1 MHGRK
6 EGSPEPEGKHWGD
19 GFCVRSGLAPAP
31 QDPVDKHRVRCRA
44 AVAPAGPGCC
54 YHQGAV
60 GGAASPRTSL
70 QGAQPVSL
78 QPRRTG
84 PSPRGLTVA
93 GPGIRR
99 RAALTGTQLSPPRPG
114 GGQRRAR
121 PLTPTRHPTRNL
133 RLHAA
138 GSATRS
144 GFSLVSGIRGLPGPT
159 NPEAVSAAPA
169 RAARALWTA
178 SPRDRK
184 GRGRR
189 RRRGLRAPRGQIA
202 RVWPLPALPRSAG
215 GKSSAR
221 HPLLPRVLSSLS
233 RAPNGPHR
241 GRAGRRH
248 QRLGR
253 QLLPEPG
260 PLCPQGGPGGGQ
272 RASGRLDP
280 FCTRA
285 RRCCL

>member
-54 YHQGAV
+54 YHQGAA

-70 QGAQPVSL
+70 QGPQPVSL

-99 RAALTGTQLSPPRPG
+99 RAALTGTQLSPPRAG
-114 GGQRRAR
+114 GGQHRAR

-133 RLHAA
+133 RLHDPFGLFIGEWHPGPSRTHQSRSSKCCAGASRESPLDGESEGPKGPGAEAAPGAA
-138 GSATRS
+138 GR
-144 GFSLVSGIRGLPGPT
+144 
-159 NPEAVSAAPA
+159 
-169 RAARALWTA
+169 
-178 SPRDRK
+178 
-184 GRGRR
+184 
-189 RRRGLRAPRGQIA
+189 
-202 RVWPLPALPRSAG
+202 
-215 GKSSAR
+215 
-221 HPLLPRVLSSLS
+221 
-233 RAPNGPHR
+233 
-241 GRAGRRH
+241 
-248 QRLGR
+248 
-253 QLLPEPG
+253 
-260 PLCPQGGPGGGQ
+260 
-272 RASGRLDP
+272 
-280 FCTRA
+280 
-285 RRCCL
+285 